1 MGIPDSVGERG
12 EELALRL
19 LEELELLQ
27 VGSLLL
33 QHLDGRQRSVPL
45 LSKQI
50 VMTKYCIWVL
60 ILEQKKHILKNLFD
74 SLTW

>member
-19 LEELELLQ
+19 LVELELLQ

-33 QHLDGRQRSVPL
+33 QHLNGRQRSIPL
-45 LSKQI
+45 LSNQI
-50 VMTKYCIWVL
+50 VVTKY
-60 ILEQKKHILKNLFD
+60 
-74 SLTW
+74 